1 MKQFIN
7 NNQIKK
13 FMRPQCCG
21 REWDVKAKKKDIA
34 IDPEGCMMREAKANL
49 ARIVYMLVKRR
60 MAGEVPTYLTA

>member
-13 FMRPQCCG
+13 FMRPQCSG
-21 REWDVKAKKKDIA
+21 REWNVKAKKKKDIA

-49 ARIVYMLVKRR
+49 ARIVYMLLKR